1 MSQLSP
7 GTRNRL
13 AAALSRSA
21 AIVALAAALSGC
33 YSDRQIADTYPNDI
47 RQRHPIAIREGERTL
62 EIFVGTNRGGLTPPQ
77 RADVLALA
85 HRWGHEATGGILI
98 QVPAGTRNEAAAAG
112 VLREI
117 QAILTAAGVPPNVVV
132 ARRYRPANP
141 MQLATVRVIYPKM
154 IAEAG
159 PCGLW
164 PHDIGPSH
172 DGADF
177 ENREYWNLGCASQRN
192 LAAMVEN
199 PADLVQPR
207 SDAPVH
213 AARRSTVLEKYRKG
227 EDPSTKSAADKD
239 GKISD
244 VGK

>member
-1 MSQLSP
+1 M
-7 GTRNRL
+7 GT
-13 AAALSRSA
+13 
-21 AIVALAAALSGC
+21 G
-33 YSDRQIADTYPNDI
+33 
-47 RQRHPIAIREGERTL
+47 
-62 EIFVGTNRGGLTPPQ
+62 
-77 RADVLALA
+77 
-85 HRWGHEATGGILI
+85 
-98 QVPAGTRNEAAAAG
+98 NEAAAAG

-117 QAILTAAGVPPNVVV
+117 QSMLAAAGVPPRMVV

-141 MQLATVRVIYPKM
+141 MQLATVRVRYPKM
-154 IAEAG
+154 LAEAG

-164 PHDIGPSH
+164 PHDIGPSL

-177 ENREYWNLGCASQRN
+177 ENREYWNFGCASQRN

-207 SDAPVH
+207 GEVAVY
-213 AARRSTVLEKYRKG
+213 AARRSTVLDKYRKG
-227 EDPSTKSAADKD
+227 ENPSTVYTSEKD